1 MNQLLGWVY
10 DGIGGFS
17 SAVRA
22 DELCLRRLSPVR
34 V

>member
-10 DGIGGFS
+10 DGIGGFLS
-17 SAVRA
+17 VVRA
-22 DELCLRRLSPVR
+22 DELCLRWLSRVR